1 MKKLV
6 FLAFLLLLLSGC
18 TTYRPQYDADYE
30 KAVSAVIDKSSE
42 TIKFNDH
49 AVWFP
54 NQSTIQVRPI
64 FALQAYNDGN
74 IVITDQTLYFME
86 WDSNSNEYNTVRKI
100 DFTNVKNVKLVEF
113 GPSRRFVIQSNSD
126 RFDMFSFVTSEI
138 YDSEKNIEAYKY
150 INSLIKKSPEAQ
162 ERH

>member
-1 MKKLV
+1 MKKLIV
-6 FLAFLLLLLSGC
+6 VIFLSLILSGC

-49 AVWFP
+49 AIWHP
-54 NQSTIQVRPI
+54 NRSTIPTVFPI
-64 FALQAYNDGN
+64 PTPIEGN
-74 IVITDQTLYFME
+74 MVITDKTLYFLE
-86 WDSNSNEYNTVRKI
+86 WDSDSNAYNIVKKLPITDI
-100 DFTNVKNVKLVEF
+100 QNVKITTF
-113 GPSRRFVIQSNSD
+113 GLNRQLAIQSKNNN
-126 RFDMFSFVTSEI
+126 FDLFSYTSHI
-138 YDSEKNIEAYKY
+138 KRNGDMNIEVLNY